1 MTAIR
6 ETSSARDGRSGV
18 VAVRRPDLGV
28 LLLEGADVLRYLH
41 SVSSQHTE
49 DLRPGDATQA
59 LLLSPKGKIEFAF
72 RMVVLEGGALLDT
85 ELEAAG
91 PLAERLARFVF
102 RYDVKVRDLN
112 DGRPGDGG
120 IAALS
125 LIGEGADGVLEAAG
139 LPAAPAAPGQATLAD
154 GLAIYR
160 TELGVDLVG
169 ATAGAA
175 TAAADALEAAGV
187 AFGPLEAWELARVER
202 GLPRWGA
209 ELTDDVLP
217 EEAGLL
223 GTYVHMD
230 KGCYPGQE
238 SVARVHNRGQVQ
250 RRLAGLRFDEIA
262 PRPAGDRGAAGDA
275 ADAAGDLVPA
285 PRTELVTEDGRRA
298 GQVRSV
304 VRHPRLGTIA
314 LAYLRG
320 VAGTGGRVRA
330 GDLGATVME
339 LPFHAHALNREQ
351 TSPST

>member
-1 MTAIR
+1 MSAIR
-6 ETSSARDGRSGV
+6 ETSSARDGRSSV

-28 LLLEGADVLRYLH
+28 LLLEGTDVLRYLH

-72 RMVVLEGGALLDT
+72 RMAVLEGGALLDT

-91 PLAERLARFVF
+91 ALAERLARFVF
-102 RYDVKVRDLN
+102 RYDVKVRDLD
-112 DGRPGDGG
+112 DGRPGGG
-120 IAALS
+120 ALAALS
-125 LIGEGADGVLEAAG
+125 LIGEGVDGVLEAAG
-139 LPAAPAAPGQATLAD
+139 LPAAPAAPGRATLGD
-154 GLAIYR
+154 GLVVYR

-169 ATAGAA
+169 AGAGAA
-175 TAAADALEAAGV
+175 AVAADALENAGV
-187 AFGPLEAWELARVER
+187 AFAPLEAWELARVER

-250 RRLAGLRFDEIA
+250 RRLAGLRFDEPTERA
-262 PRPAGDRGAAGDA
+262 
-275 ADAAGDLVPA
+275 VVA

-320 VAGTGGRVRA
+320 VAGTGDRVRA

-339 LPFHAHALNREQ
+339 LPFHADAPNREQ
-351 TSPST
+351 ASPST

>member
-6 ETSSARDGRSGV
+6 ETDSARDGRPGV

-41 SVSSQHTE
+41 SVSSQHTD
-49 DLRPGDATQA
+49 DLQPGDATQA

-72 RMVVLEGGALLDT
+72 RMAVLEGGALVDT
-85 ELEAAG
+85 ELDAAG

-102 RYDVKVRDLN
+102 RYDVKVRDP
-112 DGRPGDGG
+112 DDAGPADGG

-125 LIGEGADGVLEAAG
+125 LIGEGADGALEAAG
-139 LPAAPAAPGQATLAD
+139 LPAAPAAPGRATLGD
-154 GLAIYR
+154 GLVVYR
-160 TELGVDLVG
+160 TVLGVDLVG
-169 ATAGAA
+169 GSAGAA
-175 TAAADALEAAGV
+175 AAAADALETAGV
-187 AFGPLEAWELARVER
+187 PFAPLEAWELARIER

-223 GTYVHMD
+223 GSYVHLD

-250 RRLAGLRFDEIA
+250 RRLAGLRFDEPTDGI
-262 PRPAGDRGAAGDA
+262 RE
-275 ADAAGDLVPA
+275 LPA
-285 PRTELVTEDGRRA
+285 PRTELVTEDGRRV

-314 LAYLRG
+314 LAYVRG
-320 VAGTGGRVRA
+320 VAGTGSSVRA
-330 GDLGATVME
+330 GDLWATVME
-339 LPFHAHALNREQ
+339 LPFHAHAPNREQ
-351 TSPST
+351 GSPST